1 MNEMNRPVLVVL
13 AAGMGSRFGGDKQI
27 TPVDD
32 FGHVIM
38 DYSIFDAMRAG
49 FSKVVIVIKHSFAE
63 KFRETIGER
72 IARVFPVE
80 YAYQEL
86 DMLPEGF
93 SIPEGR
99 TKPWGTAHATL
110 CAKDAVD
117 GPFCVINADDFYGAS
132 AFQKACDFLRAD
144 RPASEHAMVGYRIE
158 NTLTENGSV
167 ARGVCAA
174 DGAGNLT
181 GVTERTYVVPTE
193 DGAKYSEDGG
203 RTFTFIPRGT
213 FVSMNMWCFGLSM
226 MREIEVRFSTFLN
239 ENLPKNPLKCEYFL
253 PLVPNLLIEER
264 AATVKVLDTNEK
276 WYGMTYKED
285 LENVVSAIA
294 EMKRGGKYPDELW
307 RSACAK

>member
-1 MNEMNRPVLVVL
+1 MNRPVLVVL

-49 FSKVVIVIKHSFAE
+49 FSKVVIVIKRSFSE
-63 KFRETIGER
+63 QFKESIGGR
-72 IARVFPVE
+72 IAKVFPVE

-93 SIPEGR
+93 SIPAGR

-117 GPFCVINADDFYGAS
+117 SSFCVINADDFYGLS
-132 AFQKACDFLRAD
+132 AFQRAYEFLAPR
-144 RPASEHAMVGYRIE
+144 RPESEHAMIGYRIE

-167 ARGVCAA
+167 ARGVCAV

-181 GVTERTYVVPTE
+181 GVTERTYILPAE
-193 DGAKYSEDGG
+193 GGARYSEDGG
-203 RTFTFIPRGT
+203 STFTFIPAGT
-213 FVSMNMWCFGLSM
+213 FVSMNMWCFGRAM
-226 MREIEVRFSTFLN
+226 MDEIESRFSTFLKQY
-239 ENLPKNPLKCEYFL
+239 LPQNALKCEYFL
-253 PLVPNLLIEER
+253 PLVPNLLIEEEK
-264 AATVKVLDTNEK
+264 ATVRVLDTNEK

-285 LENVVSAIA
+285 LEKVVSAIA
-294 EMKRGGKYPDELW
+294 EMRRAGKYPEELW
-307 RSACAK
+307 RDTCAK

>member
-1 MNEMNRPVLVVL
+1 MNKPVLVVL
-13 AAGMGSRFGGDKQI
+13 AAGMATRFGGGKQV

-32 FGHVIM
+32 RGHVIM
-38 DYSIFDAMRAG
+38 DYSIFDAMRFG

-63 KFRETIGER
+63 DFKGTIGER

-86 DMLPEGF
+86 DMLPAGF

-99 TKPWGTAHATL
+99 KKPWGTAHATL

-132 AFQKACDFLRAD
+132 AFRKACDFLAAE

-167 ARGVCAA
+167 ARGVCSVDAEN
-174 DGAGNLT
+174 NLT
-181 GVTERTYVVPTE
+181 GVTERTYIVPT
-193 DGAKYSEDGG
+193 DGGAKYSEDGG
-203 RTFTFIPRGT
+203 LTFTFIPGGT

-226 MREIEVRFSTFLN
+226 MGEIEARFSAFLR

-253 PLVPNLLIEER
+253 PLVPNQLIHEGG
-264 AATVKVLDTNEK
+264 ATVKVLDTDEK

-285 LENVVSAIA
+285 LEKVEAAVAA
-294 EMKRGGKYPDELW
+294 MKRAGKYPDELW
-307 RSACAK
+307 RQSCAK